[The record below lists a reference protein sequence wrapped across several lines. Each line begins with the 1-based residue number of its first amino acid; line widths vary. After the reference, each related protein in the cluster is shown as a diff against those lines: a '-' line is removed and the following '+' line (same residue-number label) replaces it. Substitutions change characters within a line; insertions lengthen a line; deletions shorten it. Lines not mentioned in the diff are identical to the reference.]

1 MIQRPRGIA
10 TTRPFGVL
18 APVLVCVCVGACS
31 RIPLM
36 TDRAPTTIV
45 GAADFASADGA
56 GAPAAE
62 SVSTV
67 VVDESATPRPDPVFT
82 VVTGEPDLPTAPAAA
97 VEAPVLI
104 ESKVGD
110 VNGKPIYATK
120 FLEPMAARLAAEAQR
135 MPRQQWVVWANNQIY
150 RGLQDIVTDEL
161 LRAEALA
168 RLTPE
173 QKQGLRSFL
182 QNMRN
187 DLASSASGSRT
198 LAARRLQEEQGLT
211 EEEFIRAREQ
221 ETLIKTT
228 LVRDIDNRVN
238 VSWRDIEQRYQRDLS
253 VYQPNPTAVFR
264 LIRIPTDDETA
275 MAFVTEAL
283 AAGRPFDQVAAESK
297 SNYKP
302 EEGGLDSVSFRHP
315 YAEATFFGGQ
325 TLNEQARTLSPG
337 QWTGPFAMGS
347 YSGWLKLEEVRQ
359 ESTSLYDA
367 QLPIYQQL
375 VTERRGAELQRFM
388 DRLQARAS
396 FTSLEDMRDR
406 IFAVADERYGN
417 RQGGRGGP

>member
-1 MIQRPRGIA
+1 MIQSARGIV
-10 TTRPFGVL
+10 TKKWMEVL
-18 APVLVCVCVGACS
+18 AAVVACGGSVGCS
-31 RIPLM
+31 RIPLISERSPA
-36 TDRAPTTIV
+36 TFVEAGDF
-45 GAADFASADGA
+45 AADPGAVTTSPPVASV
-56 GAPAAE
+56 PVE
-62 SVSTV
+62 
-67 VVDESATPRPDPVFT
+67 ESATPRPEPVFT
-82 VVTGEPDLPTAPAAA
+82 VVTGEPELPTTPAEA
-97 VEAPVLI
+97 VEQPVLI

-120 FLEPMAARLAAEAQR
+120 FLEPMAARLSAEAER
-135 MPRQQWVVWANNQIY
+135 MPRQQWIIWANNQIY

-182 QNMRN
+182 QSMRN
-187 DLASSASGSRT
+187 DLASSAAGSRT

-238 VSWRDIEQRYQRDLS
+238 VSWRDIEQRYQRDLK

-275 MAFVTEAL
+275 MAFVTDAL
-283 AAGRPFDQVAAESK
+283 GAGRPFDEVAAESK

-302 EEGGLDSVSFRHP
+302 EATGLDEILFEGP
-315 YAEATFFGGQ
+315 YADAAFFGGQ
-325 TLNEQARTLSPG
+325 TLNEQARTLTPG
-337 QWTGPFAMGS
+337 TWTGPFAMGS
-347 YSGWLKLEEVRQ
+347 YSGWLKLEEIRQ
-359 ESTSLYDA
+359 ESISLYDA

-375 VTERRGAELQRFM
+375 VAERRQAELQRFM

-406 IFAVADERYGN
+406 IFTVADERYGN
-417 RQGGRGGP
+417 REGGRGGP